1 MIGDL
6 HRHGDLIVDEV
17 DLADDPSGFEPMWNV
32 KGLTKTEIVAI
43 IIDQTAALGTPE
55 VIYRRK
61 PGESMSDAADR
72 LRTEVMQTASD
83 IMRVLGIED

>member
-17 DLADDPSGFEPMWNV
+17 DLADDPSGFEPMWSV
-32 KGLTKTEIVAI
+32 QGLTTTEVVAS
-43 IIDQTAALGTPE
+43 IIDSTATFGTPE

-61 PGESMSDAADR
+61 PGESIPDAADR
-72 LRTEVMQTASD
+72 LRAEVMQTASD
-83 IMRVLGIED
+83 VMRVLGIED